1 MTSENTWEQHQGRV
15 EEDEQDDLR
24 GYDLEFKCS
33 HDICKMQPD
42 TNIYK
47 GCVVMRDK
55 NYMKRIHNCSNYQ
68 GKVRQIY
75 IYIYIYIYIL
85 YILMA
90 KDPNKSLT
98 DE

>member
-1 MTSENTWEQHQGRV
+1 MTSENTWDQHQGKV
-15 EEDEQDDLR
+15 EEDEQDDLK

-47 GCVVMRDK
+47 GCVVMKDK

-68 GKVRQIY
+68 GKVRQNIY
-75 IYIYIYIYIL
+75 IYL

-90 KDPNKSLT
+90 KDAKKSIT

>member
-1 MTSENTWEQHQGRV
+1 MTSENTWEQHQGKV
-15 EEDEQDDLR
+15 EEGEQDDLR

-75 IYIYIYIYIL
+75 IYIYIYFIYLNGKRCKKI
-85 YILMA
+85 
-90 KDPNKSLT
+90 NH
-98 DE
+98 